1 MEVLELLSTNRN
13 IHNVLLKN
21 YPGLA
26 HSRSFSQPLT
36 TSRQSSTA
44 VVTLVNTLENAMSPT
59 SNLPE
64 RQPSSSKRNRRIRNE
79 QAFLAWLKENGNA
92 QPTNDVRMMLVSF
105 KRNFIL
111 VKHKNKYS
119 N

>member
-13 IHNVLLKN
+13 IHNVLLRN

-36 TSRQSSTA
+36 SSRQSNTA
-44 VVTLVNTLENAMSPT
+44 GLTFENTLENATSPN

-64 RQPSSSKRNRRIRNE
+64 RQHISKKSRRIRNE

-92 QPTNDVRMMLVSF
+92 QTPNNVRLMLVCICILHITSEVTT
-105 KRNFIL
+105 RNSE
-111 VKHKNKYS
+111 N
-119 N
+119 